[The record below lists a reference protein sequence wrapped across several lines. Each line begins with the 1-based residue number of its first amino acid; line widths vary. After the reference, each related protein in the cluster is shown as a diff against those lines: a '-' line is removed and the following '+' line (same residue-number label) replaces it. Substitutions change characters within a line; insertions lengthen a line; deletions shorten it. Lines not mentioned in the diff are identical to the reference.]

1 MAKKNRIPH
10 KFLPWIDVRKRY
22 HLSHAQVQMARE
34 LGLSPKNFPS
44 YADRKDQP
52 WKRPLPQFIE
62 MLYEQQFGKSCPD
75 VIYTMEEIAAAQVA
89 KRAARKAANAL
100 RDKAAAEA
108 LATME
113 APSDAETP
121 APESLTADETLN
133 DETLVATETPAADE
147 ISRA

>member
-100 RDKAAAEA
+100 RDQTAAEA
-108 LATME
+108 LAKV
-113 APSDAETP
+113 
-121 APESLTADETLN
+121 ESSA
-133 DETLVATETPAADE
+133 AAETPAADE
-147 ISRA
+147 ISRT